1 MYTPQVATFAR
12 EPDDEPVDVGVQKNP
27 AVKQSNKPKVN
38 LYSTHLVQH
47 FGMKVSRTWCVV
59 CWWYMIYDIYIYTH
73 ICSFFCWVVVLPST
87 VQWEVIKICCGNCM
101 VMIQCP
107 TDCRKL
113 QEEARKRKEEAEEER
128 KRKREAALKELEGA
142 LMREDQLEWD
152 WLWREHIGTCRQLV
166 LHADLSTEQNV
177 DVCVCVFAKQ
187 GGLCMKCDDVQTCL
201 RMKALL

>member
-1 MYTPQVATFAR
+1 MLR
-12 EPDDEPVDVGVQKNP
+12 K
-27 AVKQSNKPKVN
+27 
-38 LYSTHLVQH
+38 LY
-47 FGMKVSRTWCVV
+47 G
-59 CWWYMIYDIYIYTH
+59 YD
-73 ICSFFCWVVVLPST
+73 L
-87 VQWEVIKICCGNCM
+87 
-101 VMIQCP
+101 IQCP

-166 LHADLSTEQNV
+166 LHADLSTECGRV
-177 DVCVCVFAKQ
+177 CMCVCVCATQ